1 MINSPLVCG
10 SDLVP
15 TFTPTPPAHFGY
27 GRELA
32 MLAKLYQDTMKFS
45 GQGDSLTSKLLIFYD
60 TCDRADV
67 PPEAFTKAFPTM
79 LKGPAL
85 EYYYHGLNSI
95 TGAPKELI
103 IHNIVTKMLLQFEN
117 DELHR
122 AALTNWNF
130 RTLQS
135 IQSKESD
142 KTIFQYFEL
151 LVTQIR
157 ELRHKI
163 LESMRNKDIVFNKL
177 IQACQGSPS
186 CSIALALS
194 PPSLENAVVSIRSC
208 IVNYEFAHP
217 TQTFYVDRTFRNSSN
232 RGPRYGGSS
241 GGRPTERQQISGQK
255 PRIQG

>member
-1 MINSPLVCG
+1 MINSPLVCE

-32 MLAKLYQDTMKFS
+32 TLAKLYQETMNFS

-60 TCDRADV
+60 TCDKADV

-103 IHNIVTKMLLQFEN
+103 IHNIVTKMLLKFEN

-130 RTLQS
+130 LTLQS

-157 ELRHKI
+157 ELRHNI
-163 LESMRNKDIVFNKL
+163 PESMRNEDIVFNKL
-177 IQACQGSPS
+177 IKHCQKHGKSPG
-186 CSIALALS
+186 
-194 PPSLENAVVSIRSC
+194 R
-208 IVNYEFAHP
+208 
-217 TQTFYVDRTFRNSSN
+217 FR
-232 RGPRYGGSS
+232 
-241 GGRPTERQQISGQK
+241 
-255 PRIQG
+255 